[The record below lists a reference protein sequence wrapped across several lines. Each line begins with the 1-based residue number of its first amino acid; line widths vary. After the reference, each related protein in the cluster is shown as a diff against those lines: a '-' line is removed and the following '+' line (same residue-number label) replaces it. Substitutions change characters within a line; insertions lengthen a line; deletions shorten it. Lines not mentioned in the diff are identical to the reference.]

1 MPIKGGTLCRARQI
15 ITFLTFFNRGFFF
28 SWIFIT
34 SRLLISCPTCVRVC
48 LLFPLIPPSLRCAGR
63 RRHRWVLSYLEESS
77 LKWAMVIHQLP
88 LFPLETPWMCAPA
101 RSPTGRRSFSRSAL
115 LFFSASRHI
124 SLSVSLNAVLLL
136 WPLAVFFL
144 FFFSLWG
151 RLFCW
156 LQTFFASY
164 QTLCIQR
171 VTSFLCCALTLF
183 FFHFSFNLPY
193 LFFLTSGWTRC
204 PMTHPSR
211 PATPASC
218 ASRTLTPAPTPS
230 RCRTE
235 TCSSTPGTSPSWVCH
250 RRSRSSTTG

>member
-1 MPIKGGTLCRARQI
+1 M
-15 ITFLTFFNRGFFF
+15 
-28 SWIFIT
+28 
-34 SRLLISCPTCVRVC
+34 
-48 LLFPLIPPSLRCAGR
+48 
-63 RRHRWVLSYLEESS
+63 LSYLEESS
-77 LKWAMVIHQLP
+77 LKWATVIHQLP

-101 RSPTGRRSFSRSAL
+101 GSPTGRRSFSRSAL

-136 WPLAVFFL
+136 WPLAVFW
-144 FFFSLWG
+144 FFFLVCRDDFSAGCKLFSLS
-151 RLFCW
+151 
-156 LQTFFASY
+156 ASY

-171 VTSFLCCALTLF
+171 VTSSLYCLRTTQAAPTLF
-183 FFHFSFNLPY
+183 FLHFFNVPC

-204 PMTHPSR
+204 PTTHPSR
-211 PATPASC
+211 LVTPALC

-235 TCSSTPGTSPSWVCH
+235 TCSSMPGTSPSWVCH